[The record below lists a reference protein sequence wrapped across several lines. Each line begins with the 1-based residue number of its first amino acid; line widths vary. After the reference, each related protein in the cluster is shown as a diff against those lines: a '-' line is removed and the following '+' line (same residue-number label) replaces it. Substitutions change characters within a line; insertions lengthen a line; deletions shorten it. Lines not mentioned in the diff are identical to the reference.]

1 VVVVGAGDREGAVV
15 FAAVGLVA
23 AGLAGTAAVTG
34 VFAVDGLRAAGRGTA
49 VVGVVL
55 GGGSVAPAGVGER

>member
-15 FAAVGLVA
+15 FAAVGLAA

-34 VFAVDGLRAAGRGTA
+34 VFAVGGLGTAERATA
-49 VVGVVL
+49 VVGVVV
-55 GGGSVAPAGVGER
+55 GAGSGAPAGVGER